1 MLLLTCPN
9 CGERNVAEF
18 RFGGE
23 AVKRP
28 APEDVNRATWAD
40 YLYLR
45 RNTNGMQ
52 REWWY
57 HTPCGCWFV
66 AERHT
71 RTQDVSHTAFW
82 SPEG

>member
-9 CGERNVAEF
+9 CGERNGVEF

-23 AVKRP
+23 VVKRP
-28 APEDVNRATWAD
+28 APEDVSRATWAE
-40 YLYLR
+40 YLYMR
-45 RNTNGMQ
+45 RNAQGVQ

-57 HTPCGCWFV
+57 HTPCGGWFV

-71 RTQDVSHTAFW
+71 RTQDVNHTAFW